1 MPENLTDLLIG
12 KKADMN
18 KKVGPTSVDL
28 WSPYFTNEYR
38 AELNSTYTA
47 VCEAHARHASKVKF
61 FPTYQGKEDKNR
73 LYLKRILGIRPNPIM
88 NAPTFWESVVR
99 NYFFENNAFIFLDWD
114 YTNYKQ
120 PLKAIW
126 LIDPD
131 ANSMQTAVKGDKALV
146 RFNLKGNKR
155 AVGIEDLCVISR
167 NVKPAQLFGQK
178 NPAINQILKV
188 LQTNYEG
195 IEQAIKTSA
204 FIRFIV
210 QTSTILNDKVK
221 KDRAQSFADTYLG
234 KDSSGVV
241 YLDGATS
248 IQQVMT
254 QPKWSNADELKTFKD
269 DIYEYL
275 GGSPKITMATFTD
288 DDWTAYY
295 ESVLEPVLLKI
306 ATELTYK
313 IYSKTE
319 LERGNEIAFDGDSL
333 HTASLKTRVQV
344 AQTIQKQP
352 VYRPNDVNKLLGLDP
367 IESGDEEFASLNY
380 VKAKDQTAYQTGKD
394 QPPDNEPEEDPENQN
409 QEEEENGEK

>member
-1 MPENLTDLLIG
+1 MAENLTDLLIG

-18 KKVGPTSVDL
+18 KKTGPTSVEL

-61 FPTYQGKEDKNR
+61 MPTYQGKEDKTR
-73 LYLKRILGIRPNPIM
+73 AYIKRILCVRPNPIM

-120 PLKAIW
+120 PLKAMWI
-126 LIDPD
+126 IDPD
-131 ANSMQTAVKGDKALV
+131 ANSMQTAVKGEKV
-146 RFNLKGNKR
+146 YVSFNLNGTQR
-155 AVGIEDLCVISR
+155 AVSLDDLCVVSR

-195 IEQAIKTSA
+195 IEQAIKTSQ

-221 KDRAQSFADTYLG
+221 KERAQSFADTYLG

-248 IQQVMT
+248 IQQVT
-254 QPKWSNADELKTFKD
+254 TAPKWSNADELKTFKD

-275 GGSPKITMATFTD
+275 GGSDKITKATFTD
-288 DDWTAYY
+288 DEWTAYY
-295 ESVLEPVLLKI
+295 ESVIEPVLLKI
-306 ATELTYK
+306 ASELTFK
-313 IYSKTE
+313 IYSKAE
-319 LERGNEIAFDGDSL
+319 LERGDEIAFDGDSL

-352 VYRPNDVNKLLGLDP
+352 VYRPNDVNKLLGLEP
-367 IESGDEEFASLNY
+367 IDSGDEEFASLNY
-380 VKAKDQTAYQTGKD
+380 VKAKDQTAYQTGQAD
-394 QPPDNEPEEDPENQN
+394 TTEDEPEEDNQDDT
-409 QEEEENGEK
+409 EK